1 MPENMDGLFNSIDA
15 TNAQLKALM
24 KVIDEITGK
33 PIVAKPADIYLP
45 KVTEIVTSTTI
56 RNLEM
61 QAQEYAFDDGDLV
74 HDIKMAVIELK
85 YLTSIVKDL
94 RERIAENEVEH
105 TRLERLIDRS

>member
-1 MPENMDGLFNSIDA
+1 MPENMYEKLSAN
-15 TNAQLKALM
+15 NEQLKALI
-24 KVIDEITGK
+24 KVIDEITK
-33 PIVAKPADIYLP
+33 PRIAQKPSD
-45 KVTEIVTSTTI
+45 IVTSTTI

-105 TRLERLIDRS
+105 MRLERLIDRS